1 MIRKNLLK
9 TTLLITVIATL
20 LVQAGCG
27 KKTAN
32 NITYTKTTVSSE
44 AESNATKELTNT
56 SLVTFNYTDEHGN
69 TYTLEGKA
77 IASETGDATIEVA
90 DVNGNKVTFIGK
102 ATITDG
108 RILVSNV
115 SVMDEG
121 TLIKADGTEIKVSI
135 GNTVTDAIE
144 NTDGNNQSD
153 IVASDDVKK
162 EIETAKHEEKIIT
175 VARDEV
181 TRAEINNIDVTHVQ
195 TEETSIEHSTE
206 NKIEQPTDN
215 DNKFGPTEA
224 NTETNTEPNTKPSTQ
239 EEDVLILSGDT
250 SLSGKTI
257 NNDVYITYSGVVEFD
272 NITINGDIY
281 CYGVLRCSSTIARN
295 VYAYSGYNGMFSCS
309 KSDGVRGVSGDITCN
324 ELYIQDDA
332 LDYAF
337 SKWGKY

>member
-115 SVMDEG
+115 SVKDEG

-162 EIETAKHEEKIIT
+162 KLKQQNMKK
-175 VARDEV
+175 R
-181 TRAEINNIDVTHVQ
+181 
-195 TEETSIEHSTE
+195 
-206 NKIEQPTDN
+206 
-215 DNKFGPTEA
+215 
-224 NTETNTEPNTKPSTQ
+224 
-239 EEDVLILSGDT
+239 
-250 SLSGKTI
+250 
-257 NNDVYITYSGVVEFD
+257 
-272 NITINGDIY
+272 
-281 CYGVLRCSSTIARN
+281 
-295 VYAYSGYNGMFSCS
+295 
-309 KSDGVRGVSGDITCN
+309 
-324 ELYIQDDA
+324 
-332 LDYAF
+332 
-337 SKWGKY
+337 

>member
-115 SVMDEG
+115 SVKDEG
-121 TLIKADGTEIKVSI
+121 TLIKA
-135 GNTVTDAIE
+135 
-144 NTDGNNQSD
+144 DGNNQSD

>member
-56 SLVTFNYTDEHGN
+56 SPVTFNYTDEHGN

-115 SVMDEG
+115 SVKDEG

-215 DNKFGPTEA
+215 DMIPLK
-224 NTETNTEPNTKPSTQ
+224 
-239 EEDVLILSGDT
+239 
-250 SLSGKTI
+250 
-257 NNDVYITYSGVVEFD
+257 
-272 NITINGDIY
+272 
-281 CYGVLRCSSTIARN
+281 
-295 VYAYSGYNGMFSCS
+295 
-309 KSDGVRGVSGDITCN
+309 
-324 ELYIQDDA
+324 
-332 LDYAF
+332 
-337 SKWGKY
+337 

>member
-1 MIRKNLLK
+1 M
-9 TTLLITVIATL
+9 
-20 LVQAGCG
+20 
-27 KKTAN
+27 
-32 NITYTKTTVSSE
+32 
-44 AESNATKELTNT
+44 
-56 SLVTFNYTDEHGN
+56 
-69 TYTLEGKA
+69 
-77 IASETGDATIEVA
+77 
-90 DVNGNKVTFIGK
+90 TFIGK

-115 SVMDEG
+115 SVKDEG

-295 VYAYSGYNGMFSCS
+295 VYAYSGFNGMFSCS